1 MKLKGYER
9 RVTMENKT
17 QKAVKD
23 ILLVLAENEFTA
35 SEADY
40 ILESAKWMLRL
51 LPVKKE
57 FISIV
62 ENSDELKTLS

>member
-40 ILESAKWMLRL
+40 ILESAK
-51 LPVKKE
+51 